1 MIRRR
6 WYTACLARIK
16 AKGSTADF
24 QQVKV
29 VIRAFTMKAVV
40 ILCAMLAL
48 SECLVRVPLFKM
60 KTIRET
66 MQEKGLWEEFRK
78 KYPSN
83 PMAKFSSEPGTEPMT
98 NNADL
103 SYFGVISIGT
113 PPQSFKV
120 VFDTGSANLWVPS
133 IYCNSA
139 ACGNHQKFD
148 PTKSTTF
155 VNEGTSLSI
164 QYGTGSMTG
173 FLGSDTVEV
182 RSSFYLQVGGIQVL
196 NQVFGLSQTEA
207 QFMYYMQADGILG
220 LAYASEAVDGVLP
233 VFNNMVQQSLVPNSY
248 FSVYL
253 SRNSESGNEVIFGG
267 YDPSHINSQLNW
279 IPVSSQAYWQ
289 ISMDSITIN
298 GNVVAC
304 NGGCQAI
311 VDTGTALIVG
321 PDSDISNINNIVG
334 ATSSNN
340 GEVSKVSVYITFS
353 VIFCVTLKS
362 QYYGCTTG
370 FENSFSNG
378 IGTGLWILGDVF
390 IRENYVV
397 FDLGG
402 NYVGL
407 APLA

>member
-1 MIRRR
+1 
-6 WYTACLARIK
+6 
-16 AKGSTADF
+16 
-24 QQVKV
+24 
-29 VIRAFTMKAVV
+29 TMKSVV

-83 PMAKFSSEPGTEPMT
+83 PMAKFSSVPGTEPMT

-139 ACGNHQKFD
+139 ACGNHQTFD

-182 RSSFYLQVGGIQVL
+182 GGIQVP

-253 SRNSESGNEVIFGG
+253 SRNSESGSEVVFGG
-267 YDPSHINSQLNW
+267 YDPSHYNGQLNW

-340 GEVSKVSVYITFS
+340 GEGTVDCSSIGSMPDISFNINGISYSVPPSAYVSQ
-353 VIFCVTLKS
+353 S

-397 FDLGG
+397 FDLGS

>member
-1 MIRRR
+1 
-6 WYTACLARIK
+6 
-16 AKGSTADF
+16 
-24 QQVKV
+24 
-29 VIRAFTMKAVV
+29 MKAVV

-83 PMAKFSSEPGTEPMT
+83 PMAKFSSEPGTEFIF
-98 NNADL
+98 NNNFL
-103 SYFGVISIGT
+103 LLLISIGT

-139 ACGNHQKFD
+139 ACGTVTLHESLPHEHDNLSDQ
-148 PTKSTTF
+148 PSTHS
-155 VNEGTSLSI
+155 GTSLSI

-173 FLGSDTVEV
+173 FLGSDTVE
-182 RSSFYLQVGGIQVL
+182 VGGIQVL

-340 GEVSKVSVYITFS
+340 GEGTVDCSSIGSMPNISFSIHGISYSVPPSAYVS
-353 VIFCVTLKS
+353 
-362 QYYGCTTG
+362 Q
-370 FENSFSNG
+370 NSFSNG

>member
-1 MIRRR
+1 
-6 WYTACLARIK
+6 
-16 AKGSTADF
+16 
-24 QQVKV
+24 
-29 VIRAFTMKAVV
+29 MKSVV

-83 PMAKFSSEPGTEPMT
+83 PMAKFSSVPGTEPMT

-139 ACGNHQKFD
+139 ACGNHQTFD

-182 RSSFYLQVGGIQVL
+182 GGIQVP

-253 SRNSESGNEVIFGG
+253 SRNSESGSEVVFGG
-267 YDPSHINSQLNW
+267 YDPSHYNGQLNW

-340 GEVSKVSVYITFS
+340 GEVSKELLKLTEIHFYAFFVIVSVYITYY
-353 VIFCVTLKS
+353 S

-390 IRENYVV
+390 IRENYVAY
-397 FDLGG
+397 FSI
-402 NYVGL
+402 
-407 APLA
+407 

>member
-1 MIRRR
+1 
-6 WYTACLARIK
+6 
-16 AKGSTADF
+16 
-24 QQVKV
+24 
-29 VIRAFTMKAVV
+29 TMKSVV

-83 PMAKFSSEPGTEPMT
+83 PMAKFSSVPGTEPMT

-139 ACGNHQKFD
+139 ACGTITVTLAECVIDFL
-148 PTKSTTF
+148 TT
-155 VNEGTSLSI
+155 G
-164 QYGTGSMTG
+164 
-173 FLGSDTVEV
+173 
-182 RSSFYLQVGGIQVL
+182 SFYLQVGGIQVP

-253 SRNSESGNEVIFGG
+253 SRNSESGSEVVFGG
-267 YDPSHINSQLNW
+267 YDPSHYNGQLNW

-340 GEVSKVSVYITFS
+340 GEGTVDCSSIGSMPDISFNINGISYSVPPSAYVSQ
-353 VIFCVTLKS
+353 S

-397 FDLGG
+397 FDLGS